1 MSISPI
7 IQHLK
12 MKFKMDVLE
21 ILKDKESQEYE
32 AQIFKTNTNI
42 IYYRKAKITPTKN
55 GQFVTFWKRNTA
67 GIIEPFHEDDS
78 FDFLI
83 IKVQKNNDFSVF
95 VFPKIILKEKGIIS
109 TKNKEGKR
117 ALRVYPIWDKPESKQ
132 AEKSQNW
139 QLKFFESLG

>member
-95 VFPKIILKEKGIIS
+95 VFPKIILKEK
-109 TKNKEGKR
+109 
-117 ALRVYPIWDKPESKQ
+117 A
-132 AEKSQNW
+132 
-139 QLKFFESLG
+139 